1 MMTEELL
8 ALLKLFEASTRPL
21 TARRIADKTK
31 TYQATAKRRV
41 EALQVELKK
50 ERRSSAR
57 STARASGGRRAR
69 RGCWSSEDHRVR
81 SV

>member
-1 MMTEELL
+1 MTEELL

-50 ERRSSAR
+50 DPRNYQIKRTLYREGKRGPS
-57 STARASGGRRAR
+57 STA
-69 RGCWSSEDHRVR
+69 WVM
-81 SV
+81 VK